1 MQSKREIY
9 FEGKIRGKNIGLFTK
24 KIDNYKKTFLN
35 HQKSMFLHSAKIT
48 R

>member
-24 KIDNYKKTFLN
+24 KLIIIKKL
-35 HQKSMFLHSAKIT
+35 S
-48 R
+48 